1 MNQEADQ
8 VVNPVVETP
17 AEPDL
22 DTVLEGFGDE
32 DEVIIEG
39 ETPVVADPAETMPT
53 EPTGELHT
61 VVVDGTEQQVSLD
74 DMKRDYSFRKHN
86 EQRAAEL
93 NRQQEEVEATRRM
106 LEYAGYDPRQAQPQ
120 QPQQPIPQQQFQQGA
135 EQIEYATPVEE
146 MLHRE
151 LQAMKQQVGAI
162 NEQSRNQRLNTVIRD
177 TQKTWDDFRSTHNDL
192 DETALA
198 ARLEVINKNELP
210 LTSETLD
217 LVHKSFTD
225 EAAIAERAVTEY
237 QDKLRKNNE
246 AVLEPSTESGK
257 HAPPNVRDMAE
268 DDIVKLAS
276 QETWEEEY

>member
-1 MNQEADQ
+1 MNQEANQ
-8 VVNPVVETP
+8 EAVPVVETP

-22 DTVLEGFGDE
+22 DTVLEGFSDE
-32 DEVIIEG
+32 GEETTTG
-39 ETPVVADPAETMPT
+39 ETPVVADPAEAGAT
-53 EPTGELHT
+53 EPTADLHT
-61 VVVDGTEQQVSLD
+61 VVVDGTEQQVTLE

-93 NRQQEEVEATRRM
+93 NRQHEENEATRRM
-106 LEYAGYDPRQAQPQ
+106 LEYAGYDTRQTQQQPQPQ
-120 QPQQPIPQQQFQQGA
+120 QGQYQPVQGQ
-135 EQIEYATPVEE
+135 QIEFATPNEE
-146 MLHRE
+146 MLYQE
-151 LQAMKQQVGAI
+151 LQTMKQQVGAI
-162 NEQSRNQRLNTVIRD
+162 NEQSQNQRLNTVIKD

-198 ARLEVINKNELP
+198 ARLEIINQNELP
-210 LTSETLD
+210 LTTETLD

-225 EAAIAERAVTEY
+225 EATIAQKAVAEY
-237 QDKLRKNNE
+237 QDKLRGNKE
-246 AVLEPSTESGK
+246 AALEPSTESGK